1 MIYGSFFSRFIAF
14 IIDYLIISIPLSILW
29 FVFSL
34 PLPPAPRFEIG
45 DLLFYNSPFAFLIGV
60 VYYGV
65 MESGSKQAT
74 YGKKAM
80 GLKVTGENGE
90 HLSFRKAGARTLNKF
105 FSSILLVGYFMYFF
119 NKRKQ
124 TFHDWITNCIVIKN
138 ETNTVIF
145 EKTVK
150 NI

>member
-1 MIYGSFFSRFIAF
+1 
-14 IIDYLIISIPLSILW
+14 
-29 FVFSL
+29 
-34 PLPPAPRFEIG
+34 
-45 DLLFYNSPFAFLIGV
+45 
-60 VYYGV
+60 
-65 MESGSKQAT
+65 
-74 YGKKAM
+74 M